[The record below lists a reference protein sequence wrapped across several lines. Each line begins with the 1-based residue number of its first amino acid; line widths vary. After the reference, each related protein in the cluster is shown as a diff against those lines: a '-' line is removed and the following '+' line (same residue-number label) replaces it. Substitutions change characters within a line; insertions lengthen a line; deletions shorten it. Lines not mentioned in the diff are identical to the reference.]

1 MNIKYYPKTEFDLLG
16 LGVAEE
22 DSWSCSNETVRL
34 LRKGDSGDFNA
45 DLWGESDIL

>member
-16 LGVAEE
+16 VAEE
-22 DSWSCSNETVRL
+22 DSSSSNETVRL